1 MGFGYVFL
9 GCLFTCNVTFNNYTD
24 VFAVALML
32 LGLTT
37 LAPHAKGFSLSLR
50 AGMPLF
56 VISLVAF
63 ALEILDL
70 LYLFTAPTALI
81 SVLSVASVACKCVF
95 FWTFFMGVEEIAQQT
110 DLPKL
115 RAHAMRSRFLT
126 PIFAVMGILLEA
138 NVFTTHTVFL
148 QYYLLGYILFGLI
161 YGLLNCKTVY
171 ECYILICYE
180 GDESMDAP
188 RPSLFGKKKSRG
200 DDASSKKEKK

>member
-37 LAPHAKGFSLSLR
+37 LAPYAKGFSLSLR
-50 AGMPLF
+50 AGMPLLAF
-56 VISLVAF
+56 SLVAF
-63 ALEILDL
+63 VLEMLDL
-70 LYLFTAPTALI
+70 LYLFTAPPALI

-95 FWTFFMGVEEIAQQT
+95 FWTFFMGAEEVAQQT

-126 PIFAVMGILLEA
+126 PIFAVMGILLET

-148 QYYLLGYILFGLI
+148 QYYLLAYILFGLI
-161 YGLLNCKTVY
+161 YGILNCKTVY

-180 GDESMDAP
+180 GDENMDAP
-188 RPSLFGKKKSRG
+188 RAPLFGKRRKSN
-200 DDASSKKEKK
+200 DDASDDKGEK